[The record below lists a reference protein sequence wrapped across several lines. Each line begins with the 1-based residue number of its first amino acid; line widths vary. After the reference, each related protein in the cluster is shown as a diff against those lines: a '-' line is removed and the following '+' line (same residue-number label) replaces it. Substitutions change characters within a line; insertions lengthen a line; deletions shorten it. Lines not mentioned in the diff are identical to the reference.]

1 MLLEQINQVNDI
13 KKLNKEDWN
22 VWLARIEEFCE
33 KEKVSCYAENAFNK
47 VSNQCLI
54 RPLDVQD
61 RLCAEIDNPEDLKQ
75 VSGMLK
81 EVENRTVY
89 MCFSADMLHSGHIAI
104 IRKAARLG
112 RLIIGVLSD
121 EAVISYKRYPLLP
134 YAERKALFENI
145 RGVSRVVEQK
155 TLSYKEFYNEMR
167 KGATPT
173 TSQINSYD
181 FEEEF
186 IKHIKNG
193 DSIIYISLS
202 SNLSGTFNSANIAKN
217 NLIEEYPDAK
227 IYLVDSLSVSV
238 GQGFLVEKACDMR
251 NNGLNAE
258 EIVNWLEENKRK
270 VVHSILID
278 DLNHLKRGGRISS
291 TTATIGGL
299 LNIKPTLY
307 IDDDGKLVQGEK
319 IKGKKKAL
327 RFLVNEVKER
337 AINTENETLY
347 ICHGDCLEEAETL
360 KNMILEEVKFKNI
373 VINYIGNVVGAHAGP
388 GVLAALFLGENR

>member
-1 MLLEQINQVNDI
+1 MEI
-13 KKLNKEDWN
+13 KIITDSACDLTKEY
-22 VWLARIEEFCE
+22 IE
-33 KEKVSCYAENAFNK
+33 S
-47 VSNQCLI
+47 
-54 RPLDVQD
+54 
-61 RLCAEIDNPEDLKQ
+61 
-75 VSGMLK
+75 
-81 EVENRTVY
+81 
-89 MCFSADMLHSGHIAI
+89 
-104 IRKAARLG
+104 
-112 RLIIGVLSD
+112 
-121 EAVISYKRYPLLP
+121 
-134 YAERKALFENI
+134 ENI
-145 RGVSRVVEQK
+145 GLVSLILNLNGKLIKDDLGK